1 MKTTLTV
8 MDNKLKNKIIEG
20 KTFNSTDLEKI
31 YEFAA
36 LDLLT
41 SSELRNIILILINMI
56 QKKDGTENGS

>member
-1 MKTTLTV
+1 
-8 MDNKLKNKIIEG
+8 MDNKLKNKITEG
-20 KTFNSTDLEKI
+20 KTFNSNDLEKI

-41 SSELRNIILILINMI
+41 SSELRNIILMLINMI

>member
-41 SSELRNIILILINMI
+41 SSELRNIILMLINMI

>member
-8 MDNKLKNKIIEG
+8 MDNKLKNKITEG
-20 KTFNSTDLEKI
+20 KTFNSNDLEKI

-41 SSELRNIILILINMI
+41 SSELRNIILMLINMI

>member
-20 KTFNSTDLEKI
+20 KTFNSKDLEKI

-41 SSELRNIILILINMI
+41 SSELRNIILMLINMI

>member
-1 MKTTLTV
+1 

-41 SSELRNIILILINMI
+41 SSELRNIILMLINMI

>member
-8 MDNKLKNKIIEG
+8 MDNKLKNKITEG
-20 KTFNSTDLEKI
+20 KTFNFNDLEKI

-41 SSELRNIILILINMI
+41 SSELRNIILMLINMI